1 MHKSEGNSI
10 FRIPPYY
17 YIHILDQ
24 NTNVTRVE
32 IGPKTYIR
40 QDNEKVVFGPQQ
52 MITIPPRHYCIVEN
66 PVLLDAENKVVFDAN
81 NQAKLKHAD
90 LVSTIF
96 FPPVMLGD
104 NFFFLLHLIFHDI
117 IEKRRPKPQAA
128 KKLALLATHSTVIL
142 LTPFTSSP
150 THHQAS
156 CDILYFD
163 FRIFV

>member
-96 FPPVMLGD
+96 
-104 NFFFLLHLIFHDI
+104 
-117 IEKRRPKPQAA
+117 
-128 KKLALLATHSTVIL
+128 
-142 LTPFTSSP
+142 SS
-150 THHQAS
+150 
-156 CDILYFD
+156 YV
-163 FRIFV
+163 R